1 MKVKY
6 LYAAVFFICALV
18 VGLAYVA
25 SAPSVSELTD
35 SAEYSLVIGG
45 EKVRVTIADSD
56 ATRAQGLSGKEGL
69 AEDEGMLFVFPQDG
83 VHGFWMKDMLFSI
96 DILWM
101 SSGKEIVH
109 VEENVSP
116 DTFPTSFGPKIAT
129 RYVLE
134 LPAGFVKAHNVA
146 VGDVAS
152 F

>member
-1 MKVKY
+1 MKGKY

-18 VGLAYVA
+18 VGLTYVA

-35 SAEYSLVIGG
+35 SAEHSLVIGG
-45 EKVRVTIADSD
+45 ETVRVTIADSD
-56 ATRAQGLSGKEGL
+56 AARAQGLSGRAGL
-69 AEDEGMLFVFPQDG
+69 AENEGMLFVFPQDG

-101 SSGKEIVH
+101 SVDKEIVH
-109 VEENVSP
+109 IEENVSP
-116 DTFPTSFGPKIAT
+116 GTFPTSFGPKIAT
-129 RYVLE
+129 RFVLE

-146 VGDVAS
+146 VGDTVS